1 LFATNAFLSNYQL
14 PITNYQLPI
23 TNYQLPIT
31 NYPLPITHYQ
41 LPITHYQLPITITK
55 KYMSEWIEIGT
66 IVAAQGLDG
75 EVRIYPDS
83 DFPERFIEPGKR
95 WLLHPNKTEPEPI
108 EFLGGRYIP
117 GKGLYAVE
125 VEGVEDRD
133 SAEALRGCK
142 LFVEKSDRPYL
153 EPDEFYV
160 QDLLGMEVFN
170 QLTGQVLGKV
180 TNIIPAG
187 NDLLEVETNLTP
199 LENIPPEPEKLET
212 PKVEVVDP
220 RNTRKPRK
228 PRVAKSKSTKV
239 LIPFV
244 KEIVPIVDLEKGR
257 IEISPPPGLL
267 DEI

>member
-1 LFATNAFLSNYQL
+1 MPNAQFKI
-14 PITNYQLPI
+14 P
-23 TNYQLPIT
+23 
-31 NYPLPITHYQ
+31 
-41 LPITHYQLPITITK
+41 K
-55 KYMSEWIEIGT
+55 KFMSEWIEIGK

-95 WLLHPNKTEPEPI
+95 WILRPNKTEPEPI

-125 VEGVEDRD
+125 IEGVEDRAG
-133 SAEALRGCK
+133 AETLRNCK
-142 LFVEKSDRPYL
+142 LFVEKTDRPYL

-160 QDLLGMEVFN
+160 QDLIGMEVFN
-170 QLTGQVLGKV
+170 QLTGEILGKV
-180 TNIIPAG
+180 SDIISAG

-199 LENIPPEPEKLET
+199 PEIIAAELERLKQLET
-212 PKVEVVDP
+212 PQPPQDP

-228 PRVAKSKSTKV
+228 IRVKEPKSTKV

-244 KEIVPIVDLEKGR
+244 QEIVPIVDLAKGR
-257 IEISPPPGLL
+257 IEIVPPAGLL
-267 DEI
+267 EDI

>member
-1 LFATNAFLSNYQL
+1 
-14 PITNYQLPI
+14 
-23 TNYQLPIT
+23 
-31 NYPLPITHYQ
+31 
-41 LPITHYQLPITITK
+41 
-55 KYMSEWIEIGT
+55 MSEWIEIGT

-75 EVRIYPDS
+75 EVRVYPDS

-95 WLLHPNKTEPEPI
+95 WLLRPNQKEPEAI

-125 VEGVEDRD
+125 IEGVEDRD
-133 SAEALRGCK
+133 GAEALRGCK

-170 QLTGQVLGKV
+170 QLTGELLGKV
-180 TNIIPAG
+180 TDIIPAG
-187 NDLLEVETNLTP
+187 NDLLEVETNPTAA
-199 LENIPPEPEKLET
+199 ENIPAEPEKVEV
-212 PKVEVVDP
+212 PKVEADP

-228 PRVAKSKSTKV
+228 TRVQQPKSTKV

-257 IEISPPPGLL
+257 IEVSPPPGLL
-267 DEI
+267 D

>member
-1 LFATNAFLSNYQL
+1 
-14 PITNYQLPI
+14 
-23 TNYQLPIT
+23 
-31 NYPLPITHYQ
+31 
-41 LPITHYQLPITITK
+41 
-55 KYMSEWIEIGT
+55 MSEWIEIGK

-75 EVRIYPDS
+75 EVRVYPDS

-95 WLLHPNKTEPEPI
+95 WILRPNKTEPEPI

-133 SAEALRGCK
+133 GAEALRGCK
-142 LFVEKSDRPYL
+142 LFVEKGDRPYL

-160 QDLLGMEVFN
+160 QDLIGMEVFN
-170 QLTGQVLGKV
+170 QLTGEILGKV
-180 TNIIPAG
+180 SDIIAAG

-199 LENIPPEPEKLET
+199 PEIIAAELERLKQLET
-212 PKVEVVDP
+212 PQPPQDP

-228 PRVAKSKSTKV
+228 IRVQQPKSTKV

-244 KEIVPIVDLEKGR
+244 QEIVPVVDFEQGR
-257 IEISPPPGLL
+257 IEIVPPPGLL
-267 DEI
+267 E

>member
-1 LFATNAFLSNYQL
+1 
-14 PITNYQLPI
+14 
-23 TNYQLPIT
+23 
-31 NYPLPITHYQ
+31 
-41 LPITHYQLPITITK
+41 
-55 KYMSEWIEIGT
+55 MSDWIEIGT

-95 WLLHPNKTEPEPI
+95 WILFPNKTEPEPI

-125 VEGVEDRD
+125 LEGIEDRN
-133 SAEALRGCK
+133 SAEALRRCK

-170 QLTGQVLGKV
+170 QLTGDILGIV
-180 TNIIPAG
+180 TDIIPAG
-187 NDLLEVETNLTP
+187 NDLLEVETNRV
-199 LENIPPEPEKLET
+199 PPEIIPAETEQPEA
-212 PKVEVVDP
+212 PKAEVEHKYSK
-220 RNTRKPRK
+220 RKKSKPR
-228 PRVAKSKSTKV
+228 AQKSKSTKV

-244 KEIVPIVDLEKGR
+244 NEIVPVVDLEKGR

-267 DEI
+267 DEISY

>member
-1 LFATNAFLSNYQL
+1 
-14 PITNYQLPI
+14 
-23 TNYQLPIT
+23 
-31 NYPLPITHYQ
+31 
-41 LPITHYQLPITITK
+41 
-55 KYMSEWIEIGT
+55 MSEWIEIGK

-75 EVRIYPDS
+75 EVRVYPDS

-95 WLLHPNKTEPEPI
+95 WILRPNKTEPEPI

-133 SAEALRGCK
+133 GAEALRGCK
-142 LFVEKSDRPYL
+142 LFVEKGDRPYL

-160 QDLLGMEVFN
+160 QDLIGMEVFN
-170 QLTGQVLGKV
+170 QLTGEILGKV
-180 TNIIPAG
+180 SDIIAAG

-199 LENIPPEPEKLET
+199 PEIIAAELERLKQLET
-212 PKVEVVDP
+212 PQPPQDP

-228 PRVAKSKSTKV
+228 IRVQQPKSTKV

-244 KEIVPIVDLEKGR
+244 QEIVPVVDFEQGR
-257 IEISPPPGLL
+257 IEIVPPPGLL
-267 DEI
+267 EDI

>member
-1 LFATNAFLSNYQL
+1 
-14 PITNYQLPI
+14 
-23 TNYQLPIT
+23 
-31 NYPLPITHYQ
+31 
-41 LPITHYQLPITITK
+41 
-55 KYMSEWIEIGT
+55 MSEWIEIGT

-75 EVRIYPDS
+75 EVRVYPDS

-95 WLLHPNKTEPEPI
+95 WLLRPNQTEPEAI

-133 SAEALRGCK
+133 GAEALRGCK

-170 QLTGQVLGKV
+170 QLTGDLLGKV
-180 TNIIPAG
+180 TDIIPAG

-199 LENIPPEPEKLET
+199 AETVPAEPEKVEA
-212 PKVEVVDP
+212 PKVEADP

-228 PRVAKSKSTKV
+228 IRVQQPKSTKV

-257 IEISPPPGLL
+257 IEVSPPPGLL
-267 DEI
+267 DEISH